1 MAIFKYTLPSGSTFT
16 MDAPEG
22 TTQAQADKIF
32 YEQVAAGTFVGY
44 NPGDKLTHP
53 KEVLNNFGLSR
64 LERGTAGVDDQTLLA
79 VVSGLPIVAEL
90 PSLVTV
96 PIENPINQAD
106 YIQVNS
112 SPQDGV
118 FSLGP
123 VDIGQ
128 LSPVQVQA
136 VMAQTAAVV
145 DQPANEATVEKG
157 VGKFGFSAVQLERA
171 GYIKPGYTQMY
182 SPINQ
187 STQQNNPNLIDF
199 LSTPTPWT
207 GKNGIK
213 YLNDITGD
221 EATQNQIQ
229 QQLMQQSYDQLVHS
243 GVIVPPKPAV
253 TTPSAS
259 TGQVYDSTGTL
270 VQASALTLV
279 AASLGF
285 NGSKPLFSDFTNL
298 FKSATGALSNANIS
312 GTFSQLSTDPVGTVS
327 DAISN
332 LGPGAVANY
341 TASVQSLATGAV
353 GFVKD
358 AANSVTQLSG
368 LATGL
373 TDANAAVAATTIAS
387 TLNADVGALVA
398 NSSKYGAAITTAW
411 AQGANTLSSIGNS
424 ISNITT
430 DDITKFGDQAL
441 ASANAA
447 VNTIT
452 TNIKAGLDT
461 LGKASQF
468 SINFSDFSLSSLVA
482 GVQPAAAFNNT
493 VNRATV
499 DAAFTR
505 IIGSEKIA
513 TPTFEVPSLSSLGID
528 ADIAKA
534 KSILNQATAA
544 ATNIQN
550 QVVQVAGTAT
560 SAINNAQNQAA
571 SIIRRTI

>member
-1 MAIFKYTLPSGSTFT
+1 MAIFKFTLPSGSTFT

-53 KEVLNNFGLSR
+53 VEALTNFGLTR
-64 LERGTAGVDDQTLLA
+64 LQRGTAGVDDQTLLA

-90 PSLVTV
+90 PPLTTV
-96 PIENPINQAD
+96 PIQNPINQAN
-106 YIQVNS
+106 YIQITS

-123 VDIGQ
+123 VDVGQ

-145 DQPANEATVEKG
+145 DQPSTEVTVEKG
-157 VGKFGFSAVQLERA
+157 VGKFGFSSVQLERV

-182 SPINQ
+182 SPINK
-187 STQQNNPNLIDF
+187 STQQNNPNLVEF
-199 LSTPTPWT
+199 LSTPSPWT
-207 GKNGIK
+207 GKNGIR
-213 YLNDITGD
+213 YVSDITND

-229 QQLMQQSYDQLVHS
+229 QELMQQSYNQLVTT
-243 GVIVPPKPAV
+243 GVIVPPKPKV

-259 TGQVYDSTGTL
+259 TGQVYDTNGTL

-279 AASLGF
+279 ATALGF

-298 FKSATGALSNANIS
+298 FKSSSSALASSNIA

-327 DAISN
+327 SGILN
-332 LGPGAVANY
+332 LGPNAVADY
-341 TASVQSLATGAV
+341 SASVTSLASGAV

-358 AANSVTQLSG
+358 GANSVSQLAG

-373 TDANAAVAATTIAS
+373 QNANATQALTVITS
-387 TLNADVGALVA
+387 SLNGDVGALVA

-411 AQGANTLSSIGNS
+411 AKGSETLSSLGTS
-424 ISNITT
+424 ISSVTAES
-430 DDITKFGDQAL
+430 ITKLGDQAL
-441 ASANAA
+441 ASAKNSVDIVTA
-447 VNTIT
+447 
-452 TNIKAGLDT
+452 NIKSNLDA

-468 SINFSDFSLSSLVA
+468 SVNFSDFSLSSLVA

-513 TPTFEVPSLSSLGID
+513 TPSFEIPSLASLGVD

-534 KSILNQATAA
+534 KSFLGQASAVASNVQSQVVQIAGA
-544 ATNIQN
+544 ATSTINNIQN
-550 QVVQVAGTAT
+550 QG
-560 SAINNAQNQAA
+560 SAIRR
-571 SIIRRTI
+571 II

>member
-1 MAIFKYTLPSGSTFT
+1 MAIFKYTLPSGAAFT
-16 MDAPEG
+16 LDATEG

-53 KEVLNNFGLSR
+53 KEALTNFGLTR
-64 LERGTAGVDDQTLLA
+64 LQRGTAGVDDQTLLA

-90 PSLVTV
+90 PPLTTV
-96 PIENPINQAD
+96 PIQNPINQAD
-106 YIQVNS
+106 YIQITS

-118 FSLGP
+118 YSLGP

-145 DQPANEATVEKG
+145 DQPSTEATVEKG

-182 SPINQ
+182 SPINK
-187 STQQNNPNLIDF
+187 STQQNNPNLVDF
-199 LSTPTPWT
+199 LSTPSPWT

-213 YLNDITGD
+213 YLNDVTTD

-229 QQLMQQSYDQLVHS
+229 QELMQQSYDQLVKS
-243 GVIVPPKPAV
+243 GVIIPPTPAV

-259 TGQVYDSTGTL
+259 TGQVYDTTGTL

-298 FKSATGALSNANIS
+298 FKSASGALSTANIS
-312 GTFSQLSTDPVGTVS
+312 GTFSQLSTDPIGTVS
-327 DAISN
+327 DAITN
-332 LGPGAVANY
+332 LGPNAVADY

-358 AANSVTQLSG
+358 AANSVSQLSG

-373 TDANAAVAATTIAS
+373 ADANAAVAATTIAS
-387 TLNADVGALVA
+387 TLNGDVGALIA
-398 NSSKYGAAITTAW
+398 NSTKYGAAITTAW
-411 AQGANTLSSIGNS
+411 AQGSNTLSSLGTS
-424 ISNITT
+424 ISNINTES
-430 DDITKFGDQAL
+430 ITKLGDQAL
-441 ASANAA
+441 VSAGVA
-447 VNTIT
+447 VDTIKD
-452 TNIKAGLDT
+452 NIKSGLDI

-493 VNRATV
+493 VNRATI

-513 TPTFEVPSLSSLGID
+513 TPTFEVPSLASLGIE

-534 KSILNQATAA
+534 KSLLGQATTL
-544 ATNIQN
+544 ATNVQN
-550 QVVQVAGTAT
+550 QVVQVAGAAT

>member
-1 MAIFKYTLPSGSTFT
+1 MAIFKYTLPSGATFT
-16 MDAPEG
+16 MDSPEG

-53 KEVLNNFGLSR
+53 REALTNFGLTR
-64 LERGTAGVDDQTLLA
+64 LQRGTAGVDDQTLLA

-90 PSLVTV
+90 PPLTTT
-96 PIENPINQAD
+96 PIQNPINQAD
-106 YIQVNS
+106 YIQITSN
-112 SPQDGV
+112 PQDGV
-118 FSLGP
+118 YSLGP

-136 VMAQTAAVV
+136 VMAQSAAVV
-145 DQPANEATVEKG
+145 DQPSNEVTVEKG
-157 VGKFGFSAVQLERA
+157 VGKFGFSSVQLERA

-182 SPINQ
+182 SPINK
-187 STQQNNPNLIDF
+187 STQQNNPNLVDF
-199 LSTPTPWT
+199 LNTPTPWT

-213 YLNDITGD
+213 YLSDVTGD

-229 QQLMQQSYDQLVHS
+229 QELMQQSYNQLVAS

-259 TGQVYDSTGTL
+259 TGQVYDNSGTL
-270 VQASALTLV
+270 VQASVLTLV

-298 FKSATGALSNANIS
+298 FKSSSSVLSTSNIS
-312 GTFSQLSTDPVGTVS
+312 GTFNQLTTDPVGTVT
-327 DAISN
+327 DGITN
-332 LGPGAVANY
+332 LGPAAVSSY
-341 TASVQSLATGAV
+341 TASIQSLSTGAV

-358 AANSVTQLSG
+358 TANSVTQLSG
-368 LATGL
+368 LASGL
-373 TDANAAVAATTIAS
+373 ANANAATAVASITS
-387 TLNADVGALVA
+387 TLNGDVGALVA
-398 NSSKYGAAITTAW
+398 NSTKYGAAITTAW
-411 AQGANTLSSIGNS
+411 AQGSNTLSSLGDS
-424 ISNITT
+424 ISNINTES
-430 DDITKFGDQAL
+430 IAKLGDQAL
-441 ASANAA
+441 SSAKASVETVTN
-447 VNTIT
+447 
-452 TNIKAGLDT
+452 NIKSGLDT

-513 TPTFEVPSLSSLGID
+513 TPTFEVPNLASLGVE

-534 KSILNQATAA
+534 KSLLGQASTI
-544 ATNIQN
+544 ATN
-550 QVVQVAGTAT
+550 VQTQAVQIAGTAT
-560 SAINNAQNQAA
+560 STINNLQNQ
-571 SIIRRTI
+571 SSSVIRRTI